1 MSWQRG
7 RETIEGLLD
16 NAEMERVVPSD
27 ELADRL
33 MGDASAHLESARAI
47 RDVDPT
53 GAYQLAYDA
62 ARKACNA
69 LLAVQGLRATT
80 RGGHVAVQDAVR
92 EQFGPV
98 FAPFARM
105 RRRRRDSEYPDL
117 DTPTITEADADEG
130 IEKAAEIVEAAARLL
145 ETGELSPFR

>member
-7 RETIEGLLD
+7 RDTIEGLLD
-16 NAEMERVVPSD
+16 NVEMERVVPSD

-92 EQFGPV
+92 EQF
-98 FAPFARM
+98 APFARM

>member
-1 MSWQRG
+1 MSWKRG
-7 RETIEGLLD
+7 RETIERLLD
-16 NAEMERVVPSD
+16 DAEMDRVVPSD

-33 MGDASAHLESARAI
+33 MGDASTHLESASAI

-62 ARKACNA
+62 ARKACRA

-80 RGGHVAVQDAVR
+80 RGGHLAVQDAVR